1 MSRMSIEA
9 MTTGER
15 RAVTGLAGLY
25 VLRMLGLFMVL
36 PVLSIYSSDLEGAT
50 PALIGMAIGCYGLT
64 QALLQIPFGFLSDK
78 IGRKTVIV
86 FGLLLFIA
94 GSIVAAMSESIYG
107 VIIGRCL
114 QGSGAIASSV
124 MALLSDLTR
133 EQMRMRAMA
142 VVGISIGISFS
153 VALVLGPII
162 SQPFGLEGLFW
173 FTALLASIGLA
184 VIWKWVPTPQRYDQH
199 RDTGVQKGQLKKI
212 LKHPELLRLD
222 FGIFILHLIMTA
234 TFVVIPLRM
243 LELGLLAQHHWMVY
257 LPIMILSFLAM
268 IPFIIVAE
276 KKRKMKPIFIF
287 AIILVAVSQLMMGE
301 LTAESRNA
309 LFVFL
314 FIYFMAFNLLEASLP
329 SLVSKISPAGQK
341 GAAMGVYSSSQ
352 FLGAFVGGAAG
363 GWLYGAWGIDAVLIV
378 CGVLALM
385 WALVVLPMATPK
397 HLTSKAISL
406 PEHWSD
412 DTEGFVKRLLALPGV
427 EEVVVIEDEK
437 AAYMK
442 IDKAQFDDQ
451 ALAAAIA

>member
-1 MSRMSIEA
+1 MSIES

-36 PVLSIYSSDLEGAT
+36 PVLSIYSADLEGAT
-50 PALIGMAIGCYGLT
+50 PALIGMAIGGYGLT

-94 GSIVAAMSESIYG
+94 GSVVAAMSETIYG

-114 QGSGAIASSV
+114 QGSGAIASSL

-142 VVGISIGISFS
+142 VVGMSIGISFS
-153 VALVLGPII
+153 VALVLGPLI

-173 FTALLASIGLA
+173 FTALLASTGLA

-199 RDTGVQKGQLKKI
+199 RDTGVQKGQLKQI
-212 LKHPELLRLD
+212 VRHPELLRLD
-222 FGIFILHLIMTA
+222 FGIFILHLVMTA
-234 TFVVIPLRM
+234 TFVVVPLRM
-243 LELGLLAQHHWMVY
+243 VELGLATANHWMVY

-268 IPFIIVAE
+268 VPFIIVAE

-287 AIILVAVSQLMMGE
+287 AIGLVAASQLLMGG

-309 LFVFL
+309 LFILLFL
-314 FIYFMAFNLLEASLP
+314 YFMAFNLLEASLP

-363 GWLYGAWGIDAVLIV
+363 GWVYGEWGIDAVLMA
-378 CGVLALM
+378 CGLLALL
-385 WALVVLPMATPK
+385 WALVVLPMAPPK
-397 HLTSKAISL
+397 HLTGKAVSL
-406 PEHWSD
+406 PEHWAQ
-412 DTEGFVKRLLALPGV
+412 DTEGFIKRLLALPGV
-427 EEVVVIEDEK
+427 EEVVVITDEK

-442 IDKAQFDDQ
+442 IDKAHFDDQ
-451 ALAAAIA
+451 ALAAAIT